1 MMEAV
6 KRGGARQQIHEI
18 IRTCSMKATDE
29 MKNGGECNL
38 LRFLSVEPEFGLT
51 ENEMKELLK
60 PEKYIGRCS
69 EQVERYLDEVKVFIS
84 DIDRKTAEI
93 TL

>member
-1 MMEAV
+1 MMMEAV

-38 LRFLSVEPEFGLT
+38 LRFLSVEPEFGLSSRS
-51 ENEMKELLK
+51 
-60 PEKYIGRCS
+60 P
-69 EQVERYLDEVKVFIS
+69 
-84 DIDRKTAEI
+84 
-93 TL
+93 